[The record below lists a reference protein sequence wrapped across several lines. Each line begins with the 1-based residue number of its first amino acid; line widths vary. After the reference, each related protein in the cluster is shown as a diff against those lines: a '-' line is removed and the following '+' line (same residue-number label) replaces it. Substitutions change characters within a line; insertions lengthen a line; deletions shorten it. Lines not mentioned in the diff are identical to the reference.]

1 MGYALPRAVRPLAV
15 SGAPHRWV
23 LGLTGGIASGKSTV
37 AALFANAGAD
47 VIDLDEVAREV
58 VAPGSALLQ
67 TVFQR
72 FGSNLRLPDGSLDRR
87 ALRSVVFA
95 DAAKRLELEA
105 LLHPAMIE
113 RAGQR
118 IAESQAAYQ
127 IVVNPLLAEWGARAR
142 YDRVLLVDAHPEQQR
157 RRLAARDGSNAQEIE
172 AMLAAQTSREKRQA
186 VADDVIDNSG
196 DATAL
201 AAEVAKLHQRYLGL
215 ASASSTIA
223 R

>member
-1 MGYALPRAVRPLAV
+1 MGNALPRAIRPLAV
-15 SGAPHRWV
+15 SAAPRRWV

-37 AALFANAGAD
+37 AALFSKAGAD

-67 TVFQR
+67 TVFER
-72 FGSNLRLPDGSLDRR
+72 FGSNLRQADGSLDRR

-95 DAAKRLELEA
+95 DLARRQELEA
-105 LLHPAMIE
+105 LLHPAMLE

-118 IAESQAAYQ
+118 IAESRAPYQ

-157 RRLAARDGSNAQEIE
+157 SRLAARDGSNTQEIE

-215 ASASSTIA
+215 AGASSTIA
-223 R
+223 G

>member
-1 MGYALPRAVRPLAV
+1 MNTPTGSAAPR
-15 SGAPHRWV
+15 RWV

-37 AALFANAGAD
+37 AALFATAGAD

-58 VAPGSALLQ
+58 VAPGTELLQ
-67 TVFQR
+67 AVFQR
-72 FGSNLRLPDGSLDRR
+72 FGSNLRLTDGSLDRR

-95 DAAKRLELEA
+95 DPAKRRELEA

-118 IAESQAAYQ
+118 IAESRAAYQ

-157 RRLAARDGSNAQEIE
+157 RRLAARDGSNPQEIE

-196 DATAL
+196 GAAAL